1 MPAADVTSLILWDD
15 ARARSFEP
23 FALTRP
29 VGELRAGM
37 ELLRA
42 RWERVA
48 GAAAAGFVGAPH
60 LGDFEEPGAPAAVA
74 GELPAGT
81 IVANARCAVALD
93 ARLGDRAAVWRCE
106 GRVAAVRLARPVPA
120 TALPDDDDDA
130 LLAAAG
136 LTAASPCQSLAGR
149 WIDEVWHLLR
159 DLAAQLA
166 DDIAVVGPRLRCALP
181 DGITVLGAHPIYV
194 EAGAVVEPLVV
205 MDATAGPLLV
215 RRGATIAAFTRLV
228 GPLFVDEGS
237 SVGGKVANCSIGPVC
252 RVHGEMST
260 VVFVGHANKAHD
272 GFVGHSIVG
281 RWVNVG
287 AGTITSNLKNTY
299 GTVALWTPTGTRDT
313 GMQFLGAL
321 FGDHVK
327 TGIGVRLTTGTV
339 LGAGANVYGS
349 AMPPKVVPPFAWGD
363 GVPYASYDL
372 ARFVQTVERMMAR
385 RQMVLGSRG
394 RCQLEAAHAARWTAA
409 E

>member
-1 MPAADVTSLILWDD
+1 
-15 ARARSFEP
+15 
-23 FALTRP
+23 
-29 VGELRAGM
+29 
-37 ELLRA
+37 
-42 RWERVA
+42 
-48 GAAAAGFVGAPH
+48 
-60 LGDFEEPGAPAAVA
+60 
-74 GELPAGT
+74 
-81 IVANARCAVALD
+81 
-93 ARLGDRAAVWRCE
+93 
-106 GRVAAVRLARPVPA
+106 
-120 TALPDDDDDA
+120 
-130 LLAAAG
+130 
-136 LTAASPCQSLAGR
+136 
-149 WIDEVWHLLR
+149 
-159 DLAAQLA
+159 
-166 DDIAVVGPRLRCALP
+166 
-181 DGITVLGAHPIYV
+181 VLGAHPIYV

-237 SVGGKVANCSIGPVC
+237 SVGGGKVANCSIGPVC
-252 RVHGEMST
+252 RVHGELSAA
-260 VVFVGHANKAHD
+260 VFLGHSNKAHD

-281 RWVNVG
+281 RWANVG

-299 GTVALWTPTGTRDT
+299 GTVTLWTPAGMRDT
-313 GMQFLGAL
+313 GMQFLGTL

-327 TGIGVRLTTGTV
+327 TGIGVCLTTGTV

-385 RQMVLGSRG
+385 RQMVLGARG
-394 RCQLEAAHAARWTAA
+394 RHQLEAAHAARWTAA